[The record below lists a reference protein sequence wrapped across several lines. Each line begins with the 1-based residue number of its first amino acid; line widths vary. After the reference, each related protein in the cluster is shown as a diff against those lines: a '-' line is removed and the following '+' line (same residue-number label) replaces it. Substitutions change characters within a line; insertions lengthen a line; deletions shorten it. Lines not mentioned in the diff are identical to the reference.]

1 MPASDYV
8 SQLRRQI
15 GHDLVLLP
23 GVAAAVFDH
32 DGRLLLARRR
42 AGTRWGFIGGGIEP
56 FEEPL
61 DAVRRELMQETG
73 ADGHVL
79 GVVGSYGG
87 RRLAK
92 THVNGDRVSYVTT
105 VYACRLNSG
114 VQWLD
119 QAEVSQL
126 GWFTRADISELARFE
141 WIDDVVGDAFAWW
154 AGHVALTPLSR

>member
-8 SQLRRQI
+8 SQLRRHI

-23 GVAAAVFDH
+23 GVTAAVFDD
-32 DGRLLLARRR
+32 DGRLLLARHV
-42 AGTRWGFIGGGIEP
+42 AGDKWGFIGGGIEP

-61 DAVRRELMQETG
+61 DAVRRELMEETG

-87 RRLAK
+87 RRLA
-92 THVNGDRVSYVTT
+92 TTCPNGDRVSYVTT

-114 VQWLD
+114 VQWLEQD
-119 QAEVSQL
+119 EVSQL
-126 GWFTRADISELARFE
+126 GWFTRAEISELERFE
-141 WIDDVVGDAFAWW
+141 WIDDVADDASAWW
-154 AGHVALTPLSR
+154 AGHAALTARG